1 MHAVCIFFKLLAETR
16 LPGDANQAGFAA
28 NFDIPVGVT
37 LRGSGLFGARAG
49 SALASGAARSSL
61 TDRYSSAAKSRPIMH
76 HPSSGARS
84 CAVSDCIHCDIHDL
98 LEPELAREGADL
110 GAIAAKV
117 TEVLADLVV
126 MADPQDRAA
135 LLADVI
141 ANLGHIVLEKT
152 EQPQAAGGSEAKPR
166 RH

>member
-1 MHAVCIFFKLLAETR
+1 
-16 LPGDANQAGFAA
+16 
-28 NFDIPVGVT
+28 
-37 LRGSGLFGARAG
+37 
-49 SALASGAARSSL
+49 
-61 TDRYSSAAKSRPIMH
+61 
-76 HPSSGARS
+76 
-84 CAVSDCIHCDIHDL
+84 VSDCIHCDIHDL
-98 LEPELAREGADL
+98 LEPELSRDGADL

-141 ANLGHIVLEKT
+141 ANLGHFVLEKT
-152 EQPQAAGGSEAKPR
+152 DQPQGALPGETKPR

>member
-1 MHAVCIFFKLLAETR
+1 M
-16 LPGDANQAGFAA
+16 
-28 NFDIPVGVT
+28 
-37 LRGSGLFGARAG
+37 
-49 SALASGAARSSL
+49 
-61 TDRYSSAAKSRPIMH
+61 
-76 HPSSGARS
+76 
-84 CAVSDCIHCDIHDL
+84 SDCIHCDIHDL
-98 LEPELAREGADL
+98 LEPELSRDGADL

-141 ANLGHIVLEKT
+141 ANLGHFVLEKT
-152 EQPQAAGGSEAKPR
+152 DQPQGALPGETKPR

>member
-1 MHAVCIFFKLLAETR
+1 M
-16 LPGDANQAGFAA
+16 
-28 NFDIPVGVT
+28 
-37 LRGSGLFGARAG
+37 
-49 SALASGAARSSL
+49 
-61 TDRYSSAAKSRPIMH
+61 
-76 HPSSGARS
+76 
-84 CAVSDCIHCDIHDL
+84 SDCLHCDIHDL
-98 LEPELAREGADL
+98 LEPELVREGADL

-152 EQPQAAGGSEAKPR
+152 TDQSEGGGGEANPR

>member
-1 MHAVCIFFKLLAETR
+1 
-16 LPGDANQAGFAA
+16 
-28 NFDIPVGVT
+28 
-37 LRGSGLFGARAG
+37 
-49 SALASGAARSSL
+49 
-61 TDRYSSAAKSRPIMH
+61 
-76 HPSSGARS
+76 
-84 CAVSDCIHCDIHDL
+84 VSDCIHCDIHDL

-110 GAIAAKV
+110 GAISAKV
-117 TEVLADLVV
+117 TEVLADLVI

-152 EQPQAAGGSEAKPR
+152 EQPQGAGGSEPKAR

>member
-1 MHAVCIFFKLLAETR
+1 M
-16 LPGDANQAGFAA
+16 
-28 NFDIPVGVT
+28 
-37 LRGSGLFGARAG
+37 
-49 SALASGAARSSL
+49 
-61 TDRYSSAAKSRPIMH
+61 
-76 HPSSGARS
+76 
-84 CAVSDCIHCDIHDL
+84 SDCIHCDIHDL
-98 LEPELAREGADL
+98 IEPELMREGADL

-117 TEVLADLVV
+117 TEVLADLVI

-152 EQPQAAGGSEAKPR
+152 EQPQGSTGETKPR